1 MRGAAM
7 RGPCVRGKDCGH
19 RKDTNLVNGKNVH
32 GLCKSV
38 APVRK
43 SRCWK
48 VSFYMRDKTSS
59 VI

>member
-1 MRGAAM
+1 M